1 MCFLNGHTHC
11 QHVIGLAYMP
21 GYTSGTDWPVLTIS
35 FNLFT
40 VAFPWILLSVAFAKR
55 RRWHTQICNFRCL
68 ITTCVLQVCMDR
80 ELINAV
86 VVRWLDG
93 KCQRLL
99 ATALKVQHCWTLKTT
114 VGDCWRQSPTC
125 AGDSRQLK
133 YKHAR
138 DCRRLSPSRA
148 TVGDCRRLKYKP
160 GFTLFPLHTESNHI
174 CHKLC
179 RISDWNDPPISIGM
193 LNQYLEVRGWCCGY
207 NR

>member
-40 VAFPWILLSVAFAKR
+40 VAFRWILLSVAFAKR
-55 RRWHTQICNFRCL
+55 RQWHTQICNFRCL
-68 ITTCVLQVCMDR
+68 VTTCVLQVCMGR

-86 VVRWLDG
+86 VVRWFDG

-99 ATALKVQHCWTLKTT
+99 ATT

-133 YKHAR
+133 YKHAC
-138 DCRRLSPSRA
+138 DCRRLSPNRA
-148 TVGDCRRLKYKP
+148 TVGDWSINQALLSGFQSYRL
-160 GFTLFPLHTESNHI
+160 
-174 CHKLC
+174 
-179 RISDWNDPPISIGM
+179 
-193 LNQYLEVRGWCCGY
+193 
-207 NR
+207 

>member
-86 VVRWLDG
+86 VVRRLDG
-93 KCQRLL
+93 KCQRQL

-160 GFTLFPLHTESNHI
+160 GFTHI
-174 CHKLC
+174 SFDSSIAWIEVALAWSAVVRSQSSCYP
-179 RISDWNDPPISIGM
+179 RIQPIFGVKSD
-193 LNQYLEVRGWCCGY
+193 LLRK
-207 NR
+207 